1 LPAIPTVQESGIKD
15 FEVVSWNGI
24 SVPAATP
31 SAVVQILTRSI
42 NEVLARTD
50 VQEKVSKLG
59 MEMRGSTPEAMT
71 ERIKSDI
78 AKWAA
83 VIEKAGIPKHD

>member
-1 LPAIPTVQESGIKD
+1 MEWHFRARCDAQGGRPGPDRVINKVLPSP
-15 FEVVSWNGI
+15 
-24 SVPAATP
+24 
-31 SAVVQILTRSI
+31 
-42 NEVLARTD
+42 D

-71 ERIKSDI
+71 ERMKSDI

>member
-1 LPAIPTVQESGIKD
+1 M
-15 FEVVSWNGI
+15 
-24 SVPAATP
+24 PAATP
-31 SAVVQILTRSI
+31 RAVIQLLTRAI
-42 NEVLARTD
+42 NEVLPSPD
-50 VQEKVSKLG
+50 IQEKVSKLG

-71 ERIKSDI
+71 ERMKSDI

>member
-1 LPAIPTVQESGIKD
+1 MRSSTCPVCT
-15 FEVVSWNGI
+15 
-24 SVPAATP
+24 TP
-31 SAVVQILTRSI
+31 SAVVQILTRAI

-71 ERIKSDI
+71 ERMKSDI